1 MNFFIRKEEKYAMQ
15 KIRFGTTLYV
25 GDESLKRLSD
35 FKNEK
40 ILIVTDS
47 FIASSELLSHIKS
60 YIDSSTETMVFSEV
74 IPDPPIDNI
83 VAGLESSKGF
93 SATILLAIGGGSAI
107 DAAKAMLYFG
117 KLTDRFRGIRFVT
130 IPTTS
135 GTGSEVTNFS
145 IITDDEKG
153 TKYPLITDQILP
165 DEAIIDSGLVAGLPP
180 KQTADTGIDVLTHAI
195 EAYVSTSANDISD
208 ALSEKAICYVFT
220 YLERAYKDG
229 NDKVAREKMHMAS
242 TMAGMAFNT
251 ASLGLNHGIAHAAG
265 ARWHIPHGRINGIL
279 LPNIIRYNAGI
290 IEGDYRKNNSPV
302 ANRYAEI
309 AKFLGLNAGNAQMGV
324 RSLVNAILALEKTL
338 SIPKSLSEWGVNK
351 EQFESDKNVIAEAA
365 LADRCTATN
374 PIVPTKEDIISVL
387 GKSFK

>member
-1 MNFFIRKEEKYAMQ
+1 MQ
-15 KIRFGTTLYV
+15 EIRFGTTLYV
-25 GDESLKRLSD
+25 GEDSLKRLSD

-60 YIDSSTETMVFSEV
+60 FIDSSSETMVFSEV

-145 IITDDEKG
+145 IITDAEKG
-153 TKYPLITDQILP
+153 TKYPLVTDQILP
-165 DEAIIDSGLVAGLPP
+165 DEAILDSALIAGLPP

-195 EAYVSTSANDISD
+195 EAYVSTKANDISD

-229 NDKVAREKMHMAS
+229 NDKVAREKMHIAS

-290 IEGDYRKNNSPV
+290 IEGNYSKNTTPS
-302 ANRYAEI
+302 ASRYSKI
-309 AKFLGLNAGNAQMGV
+309 AKFLGLNAGNPQMGV
-324 RSLVNAILALEKTL
+324 RSLVNAILLLEKAL

-351 EQFESDKNVIAEAA
+351 DQFESDKSVIAEAA

-374 PIVPTKEDIISVL
+374 PIVPTKEDIISIL
-387 GKSFK
+387 GKSFI

>member
-1 MNFFIRKEEKYAMQ
+1 VVAMQ
-15 KIRFGTTLYV
+15 KIRFGTTLYI
-25 GDESLKRLSD
+25 GEESLKRLSD

-47 FIASSELLSHIKS
+47 FIASSELLSHIRN
-60 YIDSSTETMVFSEV
+60 YIDSSTEIMVFSEV

-83 VAGLESSKGF
+83 VAGLEYSKGF
-93 SATILLAIGGGSAI
+93 PATILLAIGGGSAI

-117 KLTDRFRGIRFVT
+117 KLTDRFSGIRFIA

-165 DEAIIDSGLVAGLPP
+165 DEAILDSGLVAGLPP
-180 KQTADTGIDVLTHAI
+180 QQTADTGIDVLTHAI
-195 EAYVSTSANDISD
+195 EAYVSTGANDISD

-220 YLERAYKDG
+220 YLDRAYKDG
-229 NDKVAREKMHMAS
+229 NDKEAREKMHMAS
-242 TMAGMAFNT
+242 TMAGIAFNI
-251 ASLGLNHGIAHAAG
+251 ASLGLNHGVAHAAG

-279 LPNIIRYNAGI
+279 LPNVIRYNSGVI
-290 IEGDYRKNNSPV
+290 KGDYSKNTTPV

-309 AKFLGLNAGNAQMGV
+309 AKFLGLNAGNAQIGV
-324 RSLVNAILALEKTL
+324 RSLVNAILALEKRL
-338 SIPKSLSEWGVNK
+338 SIPRSLSEWGVSK

-374 PIVPTKEDIISVL
+374 PIVPTKEDVISIL
-387 GKSFK
+387 GKSFT

>member
-1 MNFFIRKEEKYAMQ
+1 MQ
-15 KIRFGTTLYV
+15 KIRFGTTLYI
-25 GDESLKRLSD
+25 GEESLKRLSD

-47 FIASSELLSHIKS
+47 FIASSELFSHIRN
-60 YIDSSTETMVFSEV
+60 YIDSSTEIMVFSEV
-74 IPDPPIDNI
+74 IPDPPIDII
-83 VAGLESSKGF
+83 VAGLEYSKGF
-93 SATILLAIGGGSAI
+93 PATILLAIGGGSAI
-107 DAAKAMLYFG
+107 DAAKAILYFG
-117 KLTDRFRGIRFVT
+117 KRTDRFNGIRFVT

-165 DEAIIDSGLVAGLPP
+165 DEAILDSGLIAGLPP

-195 EAYVSTSANDISD
+195 EAYVSTNANDISD
-208 ALSEKAICYVFT
+208 ALSEKAICYVFA

-229 NDKVAREKMHMAS
+229 NDKEAREKMHIAS
-242 TMAGMAFNT
+242 TMAGMAFNI

-279 LPNIIRYNAGI
+279 LPNVICYNAGVI
-290 IEGDYRKNNSPV
+290 KGNYSRNTTSA

-309 AKFLGLNAGNAQMGV
+309 AKFLGLNAGNTQIGV
-324 RSLVNAILALEKTL
+324 RNLVNAILALEKRL
-338 SIPKSLSEWGVNK
+338 SIPKSLSEWGVSK

-374 PIVPTKEDIISVL
+374 PIDPTKEDVISIL
-387 GKSFK
+387 GKSFI

>member
-1 MNFFIRKEEKYAMQ
+1 MQ
-15 KIRFGTTLYV
+15 EIKFGTTLYI
-25 GDESLKRLSD
+25 GEESLKRLSD

-47 FIASSELLSHIKS
+47 FIASSELLSRIRS
-60 YIDSSTETMVFSEV
+60 YIDSSTEIMVFSEV

-83 VAGLESSKGF
+83 VAGLEYSKGF
-93 SATILLAIGGGSAI
+93 PATILLAIGGGSAI
-107 DAAKAMLYFG
+107 DAAKAIFYFG
-117 KLTDRFRGIRFVT
+117 KLTDRFGEIRFVA

-145 IITDDEKG
+145 IITDAEKG

-165 DEAIIDSGLVAGLPP
+165 DEAILDSGLVAGLPP

-229 NDKVAREKMHMAS
+229 NDKEAREKMHMAS
-242 TMAGMAFNT
+242 TMAGMAFNI
-251 ASLGLNHGIAHAAG
+251 ASLGINHSIAHAAG

-279 LPNIIRYNAGI
+279 LPNIIRYNVGI
-290 IEGDYRKNNSPV
+290 IEGSYSKNSTPA
-302 ANRYAEI
+302 ANRYTEI
-309 AKFLGLNAGNAQMGV
+309 ARFLGLNAGNAQIGV
-324 RSLVNAILALEKTL
+324 RSLVNAILALEKGL
-338 SIPKSLSEWGVNK
+338 SIPKSLSEWGVSK

-374 PIVPTKEDIISVL
+374 PIVPTKEDVISIL

>member
-1 MNFFIRKEEKYAMQ
+1 MQ
-15 KIRFGTTLYV
+15 EIRFGTTLYV
-25 GDESLKRLSD
+25 GEDSLKRLSD

-60 YIDSSTETMVFSEV
+60 YIDSSSETMVFSEV

-145 IITDDEKG
+145 IITDAEKG
-153 TKYPLITDQILP
+153 TKYPLVTDQILP
-165 DEAIIDSGLVAGLPP
+165 DEAILDSGLVAGLPP

-195 EAYVSTSANDISD
+195 EAYVSTKANDISD

-220 YLERAYKDG
+220 YLERASKDG
-229 NDKVAREKMHMAS
+229 NDKVAREKMHIAS
-242 TMAGMAFNT
+242 TMAGMAFHT

-290 IEGDYRKNNSPV
+290 IEGDYSKNTTPV
-302 ANRYAEI
+302 ASRYSKI
-309 AKFLGLNAGNAQMGV
+309 AKFLGLNAGNPQMGV
-324 RSLVNAILALEKTL
+324 RSLVNAILSLEKAL
-338 SIPKSLSEWGVNK
+338 SIPKSLSEYGVNK
-351 EQFESDKNVIAEAA
+351 DQFELDKSVIAEAA

-374 PIVPTKEDIISVL
+374 PIVPTKEDIISIL
-387 GKSFK
+387 GKSFI

>member
-1 MNFFIRKEEKYAMQ
+1 MQ
-15 KIRFGTTLYV
+15 EIRFGTTLYV
-25 GDESLKRLSD
+25 GEDSLKRLSD

-60 YIDSSTETMVFSEV
+60 HIDSSSETMVFSEV

-145 IITDDEKG
+145 IITDAEKG
-153 TKYPLITDQILP
+153 TKYPLVTDQILP
-165 DEAIIDSGLVAGLPP
+165 DEAILDSGLVAGLPP

-208 ALSEKAICYVFT
+208 ALSEKAICFVFT

-229 NDKVAREKMHMAS
+229 NDRVAREKMHMAS

-290 IEGDYRKNNSPV
+290 VEGDYSKNPSPV

-309 AKFLGLNAGNAQMGV
+309 ARFLGLNAGNAQMGV

-338 SIPKSLSEWGVNK
+338 SIPKSLSEWGISK
-351 EQFESDKNVIAEAA
+351 EQFESDKNAIAEAA

-374 PIVPTKEDIISVL
+374 PIVPTKEDIMSVL

>member
-1 MNFFIRKEEKYAMQ
+1 MQ
-15 KIRFGTTLYV
+15 EIRFGTTLYI
-25 GDESLKRLSD
+25 GTESLKRLSD

-47 FIASSELLSHIKS
+47 FIASSELFSHIRS

-83 VAGLESSKGF
+83 VAGLEYCKGF
-93 SATILLAIGGGSAI
+93 PATILLAIGGGSAI
-107 DAAKAMLYFG
+107 DAAKAIFYFG
-117 KLTDRFRGIRFVT
+117 KLTDRFSGTRFIT

-145 IITDDEKG
+145 IITDNEKG
-153 TKYPLITDQILP
+153 TKYPLVTDEILP
-165 DEAIIDSGLVAGLPP
+165 DEAILDSGLVAGLPP

-208 ALSEKAICYVFT
+208 ALSEKAIRYVFT
-220 YLERAYKDG
+220 YLDRAYKDG
-229 NDKVAREKMHMAS
+229 NDKEAREKMHMAS
-242 TMAGMAFNT
+242 TMAGMAFNI

-279 LPNIIRYNAGI
+279 LPNIIRYNAGV
-290 IEGDYRKNNSPV
+290 IEGKYTNNTTSA

-309 AKFLGLNAGNAQMGV
+309 AKFLGLNAGNPQIGV
-324 RSLVNAILALEKTL
+324 RSLVNAILALQKRL
-338 SIPKSLSEWGVNK
+338 SIPKSLSEWGVRK
-351 EQFESDKNVIAEAA
+351 EQFESDKNAIAEAA

-374 PIVPTKEDIISVL
+374 PIVPTKEDVISIL
-387 GKSFK
+387 GKLFI

>member
-1 MNFFIRKEEKYAMQ
+1 MQ
-15 KIRFGTTLYV
+15 EIKFGTTLYV
-25 GDESLKRLSD
+25 GEDSLKRLSD

-60 YIDSSTETMVFSEV
+60 YIDSSTETMEFSEV

-93 SATILLAIGGGSAI
+93 PATILLAIGGGSAI

-145 IITDDEKG
+145 IITDAEKG
-153 TKYPLITDQILP
+153 TKYPMVTDQILP
-165 DEAIIDSGLVAGLPP
+165 DEAILDSGLVVGLPP

-195 EAYVSTSANDISD
+195 EAYVSTKANDISD

-229 NDKVAREKMHMAS
+229 NDKVAREKMHIAS
-242 TMAGMAFNT
+242 TMAGMAFNL

-290 IEGDYRKNNSPV
+290 IEGKASN
-302 ANRYAEI
+302 
-309 AKFLGLNAGNAQMGV
+309 
-324 RSLVNAILALEKTL
+324 
-338 SIPKSLSEWGVNK
+338 
-351 EQFESDKNVIAEAA
+351 
-365 LADRCTATN
+365 
-374 PIVPTKEDIISVL
+374 
-387 GKSFK
+387 

>member
-1 MNFFIRKEEKYAMQ
+1 MQ
-15 KIRFGTTLYV
+15 KIKFGTTLYI
-25 GDESLKRLSD
+25 GEESLKRLSD

-40 ILIVTDS
+40 ILIVTDA
-47 FIASSELLSHIKS
+47 FIVSSELFPHIKS
-60 YIDSSTETMVFSEV
+60 YIDSSTEIMVFSEV

-83 VAGLESSKGF
+83 VAGLEYSKGF
-93 SATILLAIGGGSAI
+93 QATTLIAIGGGSAI
-107 DAAKAMLYFG
+107 DAAKAILYFG
-117 KLTDRFRGIRFVT
+117 KLTDRFSEIRFVA

-165 DEAIIDSGLVAGLPP
+165 DEAILNSGLVAGLPP

-208 ALSEKAICYVFT
+208 ALSEKAIRYVFT
-220 YLERAYKDG
+220 YLDRAYQDG
-229 NDKVAREKMHMAS
+229 NDQEAREKMHMAS
-242 TMAGMAFNT
+242 TMAGMAFNI

-290 IEGDYRKNNSPV
+290 TEGKYTNNPTPA

-309 AKFLGLNAGNAQMGV
+309 AKFLGLNAGNPQMGV
-324 RSLVNAILALEKTL
+324 RSLVNAIIALGKRL
-338 SIPKSLSEWGVNK
+338 SIPRNLSEWGVSK

-365 LADRCTATN
+365 LQDRCTATN
-374 PIVPTKEDIISVL
+374 PIIPTKEDVISIL
-387 GKSFK
+387 RKTFK

>member
-1 MNFFIRKEEKYAMQ
+1 MQ
-15 KIRFGTTLYV
+15 EIKFGTTLYI
-25 GDESLKRLSD
+25 GEESLKRLSD

-47 FIASSELLSHIKS
+47 FIASSELLSRIRS
-60 YIDSSTETMVFSEV
+60 YIDSSSETMVFSEV

-83 VAGLESSKGF
+83 VAGLEYSKGF
-93 SATILLAIGGGSAI
+93 PATILLAIGGGSAI
-107 DAAKAMLYFG
+107 DAAKAIFYFG
-117 KLTDRFRGIRFVT
+117 KLTDRFGEIRFVA

-145 IITDDEKG
+145 IITDAEKG

-165 DEAIIDSGLVAGLPP
+165 DEAILDSGLVAGLPP

-208 ALSEKAICYVFT
+208 ALSEKAICYVFA

-229 NDKVAREKMHMAS
+229 NDKEAREKMHMAS
-242 TMAGMAFNT
+242 TMAGMAFNI
-251 ASLGLNHGIAHAAG
+251 ASLGINHSIAHAAG

-290 IEGDYRKNNSPV
+290 IEGSYSKNSTPA

-324 RSLVNAILALEKTL
+324 RSLVNAILALEKVL
-338 SIPKSLSEWGVNK
+338 SIPKSLSEWGVSK
-351 EQFESDKNVIAEAA
+351 DQFESDKNIIAEAA

-374 PIVPTKEDIISVL
+374 PIVPTKEDVISIL
-387 GKSFK
+387 GKSFN

>member
-1 MNFFIRKEEKYAMQ
+1 MQ
-15 KIRFGTTLYV
+15 EIRFGTTLYI
-25 GDESLKRLSD
+25 GEDCLKRLSD

-47 FIASSELLSHIKS
+47 FIASSELFSNIRS

-83 VAGLESSKGF
+83 VAGLEYCKGF
-93 SATILLAIGGGSAI
+93 AATILLAIGGGSAI
-107 DAAKAMLYFG
+107 DAAKAILYFG
-117 KLTDRFRGIRFVT
+117 KLTDRFSGIRFVA

-153 TKYPLITDQILP
+153 IKYPLITDQILP
-165 DEAIIDSGLVAGLPP
+165 DEAILDSGLVGGLPP

-195 EAYVSTSANDISD
+195 EAYVSTSANDITD

-220 YLERAYKDG
+220 YLNRAYKDG

-242 TMAGMAFNT
+242 TMAGLAFNI

-265 ARWHIPHGRINGIL
+265 ARWHIPHGRINAIL
-279 LPNIIRYNAGI
+279 LPNVIRYNAGI
-290 IEGDYRKNNSPV
+290 IEGGYGKNTTPA

-324 RSLVNAILALEKTL
+324 RSLVNAILALEKGL
-338 SIPKSLSEWGVNK
+338 SIPNSLSEWGISK

-374 PIVPTKEDIISVL
+374 PIIPTKEDVISIL

>member
-1 MNFFIRKEEKYAMQ
+1 MQ
-15 KIRFGTTLYV
+15 EIRFGTTLYI
-25 GDESLKRLSD
+25 GEESLKRLSD
-35 FKNEK
+35 FKNEM

-47 FIASSELLSHIKS
+47 FIASSELFSNIRS
-60 YIDSSTETMVFSEV
+60 YIDSSSEIMVFSEV
-74 IPDPPIDNI
+74 IPDPPIDTI
-83 VAGLESSKGF
+83 VAGLEYCKGF
-93 SATILLAIGGGSAI
+93 PATILLAIGGGSAI
-107 DAAKAMLYFG
+107 DAAKAILYFG
-117 KLTDRFRGIRFVT
+117 KLTDGFSGIRFVA

-145 IITDDEKG
+145 IITDVEKG

-165 DEAIIDSGLVAGLPP
+165 DEAILDSGLVAGLPP

-229 NDKVAREKMHMAS
+229 NDRVAREKMHMAS
-242 TMAGMAFNT
+242 TMAGMAFNI

-279 LPNIIRYNAGI
+279 LPNVIRYNTGI
-290 IEGDYRKNNSPV
+290 IEGGYSKNTTPV

-309 AKFLGLNAGNAQMGV
+309 ARFLGLNAGNAQMGV
-324 RSLVNAILALEKTL
+324 RSLVNAILALEKGL
-338 SIPKSLSEWGVNK
+338 SIPKSLSEWGVTK
-351 EQFESDKNVIAEAA
+351 EQFESDKKVIAEAA

-374 PIVPTKEDIISVL
+374 PIIPTKEDVISII

>member
-1 MNFFIRKEEKYAMQ
+1 MQ
-15 KIRFGTTLYV
+15 EIRFGTTLYV
-25 GDESLKRLSD
+25 GEDSLKRLSD

-60 YIDSSTETMVFSEV
+60 FIDSSSETMVFSEV

-145 IITDDEKG
+145 IITDAEKG
-153 TKYPLITDQILP
+153 TKYPLVTDQILP
-165 DEAIIDSGLVAGLPP
+165 DEAILDSALIAGLPP

-195 EAYVSTSANDISD
+195 EAYVSTKANDISD

-229 NDKVAREKMHMAS
+229 NDKVAREKMHIAS

-290 IEGDYRKNNSPV
+290 IEGNYSKNTTPS
-302 ANRYAEI
+302 ASRYSKI
-309 AKFLGLNAGNAQMGV
+309 AKFLGLNAGNPQMGV
-324 RSLVNAILALEKTL
+324 RSLVNAILSLEKAL

-351 EQFESDKNVIAEAA
+351 DQFESDKSVIAEAA

-374 PIVPTKEDIISVL
+374 PIVPTKEDIISIL
-387 GKSFK
+387 GKSFI